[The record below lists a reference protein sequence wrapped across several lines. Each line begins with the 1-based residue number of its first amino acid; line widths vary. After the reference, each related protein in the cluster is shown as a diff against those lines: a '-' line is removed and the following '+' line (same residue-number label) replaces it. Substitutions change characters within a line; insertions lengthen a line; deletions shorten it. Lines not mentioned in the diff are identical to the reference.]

1 MIGKRVL
8 RSPTTVLINNMGST
22 ATHVEEAMTNSR
34 FSIKEETKGQQ
45 PVKRNKIGKKEEKE
59 L

>member
-1 MIGKRVL
+1 ML